1 MSRTRAIPS
10 AFVAVFVLGL
20 VSSAVQAQIIYEP
33 VRYQYGG
40 QNPFYYGGSD
50 PRVIDYASGPTGGGG
65 WWGRVHG
72 FDFISGDYQTH
83 RDVTNEGYRSY
94 SDAIGY
100 QNGRLWGFTDNDA
113 RNEAYANAPTYFR
126 KSDLLHAAVRNSDGS
141 WTVPAQL
148 CSSGPRFYGLPDNS
162 KNAST
167 GPTTTPHPLM
177 IIPKRA
183 LERQDPPAKL
193 TSAN

>member
-1 MSRTRAIPS
+1 MSRRAIPA

-20 VSSAVQAQIIYEP
+20 ISSAVQAQIIYEP
-33 VRYQYGG
+33 VRWQYGG

-50 PRVIDYASGPTGGGG
+50 PRVLDYASGPVGGGG

-83 RDVTNEGYRSY
+83 RDVTNEHTRVFT
-94 SDAIGY
+94 DAVPF
-100 QNGRLWGFTDNDA
+100 QNARLWGYTDNDA

-126 KSDLLHAAVRNSDGS
+126 KVDLLNNAIRNPDGS

-148 CSSGPRFYGLPDNS
+148 SPGPRFYMTSSSATRVAPAT
-162 KNAST
+162 NA
-167 GPTTTPHPLM
+167 TPRPLM
-177 IIPKRA
+177 IIPRKA
-183 LERQDPPAKL
+183 IQQSEPPRKFA
-193 TSAN
+193 AVG